1 MVRIIGFK
9 VRMNAE
15 GEPFNTLIV
24 QGGIELVKSKETGL
38 FYATAKKASIP
49 STFDEKTCESL
60 VGQELEGTVQK
71 AECEPYEFTNEET
84 GVVMELSHRWVFV
97 KEGETVGEVVHQE
110 QHQEEPE
117 LV

>member
-1 MVRIIGFK
+1 
-9 VRMNAE
+9 MNAE

-49 STFDEKTCESL
+49 STFNDKTCESL
-60 VGQELEGTVQK
+60 IGQELDGSVQK
-71 AECEPYEFTNEET
+71 AECEPYKYTNEDT
-84 GVVMELSHRWVFV
+84 GEVMELSHRWVFV
-97 KEGETVGEVVHQE
+97 KEGEAVSEAVKE
-110 QHQEEPE
+110 RLFEEEPE